1 MVPAGTDHGSS
12 GAESHAEVAMTDFD
26 LVIRNGTVVDGSGAP
41 ARTADVAVDG
51 GVIREVGPVSG
62 RGRREVDADG
72 AVVAPGFVDIHTHYD
87 GQASWDDR
95 MQPSA
100 WHGVTTAVMGN
111 CGVGFAPAR
120 PGDRDRL
127 IEVMEGVEDIPGTA
141 LHEGL
146 TWDWESFPDYLDA
159 LGRRAYDI
167 DLAAQ
172 VPHTALRVFVMRD
185 RAVAGAQ
192 ATPEEAGQMGRLAA
206 GAVRAGAV
214 GFSTS
219 RLSAHKTVSGEHV
232 PSYDAGAAE
241 LVAIARAVGETG
253 AGVLQL
259 VSDAAAGEHFA
270 LMADL
275 VRASGR
281 PLSFTTAPA
290 ARPAT
295 MYLDTL
301 DRLTRANQAGLPIRG
316 QVPARPVGVLLGLQ
330 HTLHPFMLN
339 PVWQQVSRLPAAE
352 QAIRMADPEFKA
364 AVLAAQTL
372 DVPPSLIGGR
382 LIHRYDFMFELSDP
396 PDYEPPLETSVA
408 ALAARTGRSAADIV
422 YDIMSAH
429 QGTGMAYVI
438 MGGYP
443 GGTLDAVGAML
454 GHDYTV
460 PGLSDG
466 GAHVGTISD
475 GSFPT
480 TLLAHWTRD
489 RRGQRLPLPFVIQR
503 QCRDTARAAGLFDR
517 GELAPGQK
525 ADINVIDLER
535 LRAHRPEMRFD
546 LPGGGRRLVQ
556 RATGYQHTF
565 VSGVETYA
573 SGEPTGELPGR
584 LVRGR
589 PFPVLAGWR

>member
-1 MVPAGTDHGSS
+1 
-12 GAESHAEVAMTDFD
+12 MTEFD
-26 LVIRNGTVVDGSGAP
+26 LVIRNGSVVDGSGAP
-41 ARTADVAVDG
+41 ARTADVAVAG
-51 GVIREVGPVSG
+51 GVIREVGKVSG
-62 RGRREVDADG
+62 RGRREVDAGG
-72 AVVAPGFVDIHTHYD
+72 ALVAPGFVDVHTHYD

-120 PGDRDRL
+120 PGDRARL

-159 LGRRAYDI
+159 LGRRCYDI

-192 ATPEEAGQMGRLAA
+192 ATPDEAEQMGRLAA

-241 LVAIARAVGETG
+241 LLAIARAVGETG

-259 VSDAAAGEHFA
+259 VSDSPQDVNFA
-270 LMADL
+270 LMTDL

-281 PLSFTTAPA
+281 PLSFTTGPGHH
-290 ARPAT
+290 PAT
-295 MYLDTL
+295 MHQRTL
-301 DRLTRANQAGLPIRG
+301 ERLTEVNQAGLRIRG

-330 HTLHPFMLN
+330 NTLHPFMLN
-339 PVWQQVSRLPAAE
+339 PVWRQVSGLPAAE
-352 QAIRMADPEFKA
+352 QAIRMSDPGFKA
-364 AVLAAQTL
+364 AVLAAQTQ
-372 DVPPSLIGGR
+372 DIPPSLIGGQ
-382 LIHRYDFMFELSDP
+382 LIHRYDLMFELGDP
-396 PDYEPPLETSVA
+396 PNYEPPLETSVT
-408 ALAARTGRSAADIV
+408 ALASRQGRSPAAVV
-422 YDIMSAH
+422 YDFLTAH
-429 QGTGMAYVI
+429 QGTGMAYVVLS
-438 MGGYP
+438 GYP
-443 GGTLDAVGAML
+443 GGSLDATGDML
-454 GHDYTV
+454 RHAYTI

-480 TLLAHWTRD
+480 TLLAYWTRD
-489 RRGQRLPLPFVIQR
+489 RRGERLPLPFVIQR
-503 QCRDTARAAGLFDR
+503 QCRDTARAFGLFDR
-517 GELAPGQK
+517 GELAPGYK

-535 LRAHRPEMRFD
+535 LQAHRPEMRFD

-556 RATGYQHTF
+556 RATGYEHTF

-573 SGEPTGELPGR
+573 GGEPSGDLPGR
-584 LVRGR
+584 LVRGQ
-589 PFPVLAGWR
+589 PFAVPAS